1 VDAYVL
7 IQTDAKHEPLAR
19 ALRDIPGVAYAED
32 LSGAYDAIALAR
44 SGPTQ
49 DLLDG
54 VLGRIRRL
62 PGVTRA
68 LPAPLVPAG
77 SARNDSAVASAAA

>member
-1 VDAYVL
+1 VTGIATVQRRTEEHGGGVDRVDAYVL

-54 VLGRIRRL
+54 GS
-62 PGVTRA
+62 G
-68 LPAPLVPAG
+68 G
-77 SARNDSAVASAAA
+77 SAGCRA